1 MKLNFTPAKDAIK
14 NYEDSKLAK
23 SETRDCVVR
32 AFAAA
37 FDIEYDK
44 AHAFVGKEF
53 GRQFRKGTQ
62 RFNQTMTKL
71 SNDRRRLNYKMI
83 KTISSTTIKRGT
95 SRMTVGS
102 FVKDYDK
109 GTYIIVITGHAFT
122 VRDGEVIG
130 GNSCDASRM
139 RCIVKGVW
147 KIGK

>member
-14 NYEDSKLAK
+14 NYEESKLAK

-37 FDIEYDK
+37 FDIEYEK

-53 GRQFRKGTQ
+53 GRQFRRGTQ

-71 SNDRRRLNYKMI
+71 SNDRRRLNYKLI
-83 KTISSTTIKRGT
+83 KTISSTTMKNG
-95 SRMTVGS
+95 SCRMTVGK
-102 FVKDYDK
+102 FVENWNK
-109 GTYIIVITGHAFT
+109 GTYIIVISRHAFT

-130 GNSCDASRM
+130 GNSSDASRM
-139 RCIVKGVW
+139 RCVVKGVW
-147 KIGK
+147 KIG